1 MGLKRQRED
10 DEEGDGADDLMTQL
24 QQHLRHNLTLW
35 GSTHEAGEK
44 LLSLYR
50 SEAQHLEELMTRTLT
65 LGESNSA
72 MVLAP
77 RGTGK
82 SALLDT
88 VLKKLERT
96 GSLCEGFVVR
106 LSGLLQTDDRHALR
120 EITSQLRLE
129 TATANKVF
137 GSFAENL
144 SFLLES
150 LRFGSKESSKPVLF
164 ILEEFDLF
172 CHHRNQTL
180 LYNLFDVAQ
189 SAQAPICVL
198 GLTCRLDVIELL
210 EKRVK
215 SRFSHRHIHLFPPDA
230 FDPHYLAT
238 FTHLLTLPP
247 DTLPHKDFAERWNS
261 DVASLVE
268 DIEVRRVLKR
278 IHTTTK
284 DVRTLKAILL
294 VCVSGL
300 SGENERVDAKRLTK
314 AHTLLSGDS
323 KTKLLHGLS
332 FLQLTLI
339 IAMSHLTHTYD
350 GEPYNFEMVLHEYLK
365 FSRRHSHTRPLPRPV
380 VFKAF
385 DQLKG
390 LELIRAVEGNTRG
403 TQREYRLYH
412 LLVTSEQ
419 LSTALGTIQ
428 ALPTDLQQWAVSA
441 I

>member
-1 MGLKRQRED
+1 
-10 DEEGDGADDLMTQL
+10 MTQL

-35 GSTHEAGEK
+35 GSTLDAGEK
-44 LLSLYR
+44 LVSLYS

-82 SALLDT
+82 SALVDT
-88 VLKKLERT
+88 VLKKLETT
-96 GSLCEGFVVR
+96 GSLGEGFVVR

-144 SFLLES
+144 SYLLES
-150 LRFGSKESSKPVLF
+150 LRCGSKETSKPVIFL
-164 ILEEFDLF
+164 LDEFDLF

-215 SRFSHRHIHLFPPDA
+215 SRFSHRQIHLFPPDA

-238 FTHLLTLPP
+238 FTHLLTLPDDDGDNAFP
-247 DTLPHKDFAERWNS
+247 RKDFARRWNS

-268 DIEVRRVLKR
+268 DIDVRRVLKR

-294 VCVSGL
+294 VCVCDL
-300 SGENERVDAKRLTK
+300 RDENDRVDARRLTK
-314 AHTLLSGDS
+314 AHTLLSGDA

-390 LELIRAVEGNTRG
+390 LELIRAVDSNSRG

-412 LLVTSEQ
+412 LLVTPDQ
-419 LSTALGTIQ
+419 LSSALTTIP